1 MHQDRDRSRSW
12 PRIGADEERSSRTLL
27 ILNGHA
33 EAYFCEDFHADDT
46 KGLYSSCAASCGA
59 GSVHIFFLLF
69 DQET

>member
-1 MHQDRDRSRSW
+1 MHQNRDRSRSW

-46 KGLYSSCAASCGA
+46 KGLYSSAASCGA
-59 GSVHIFFLLF
+59 GSVHIFFFLL
-69 DQET
+69 DRET